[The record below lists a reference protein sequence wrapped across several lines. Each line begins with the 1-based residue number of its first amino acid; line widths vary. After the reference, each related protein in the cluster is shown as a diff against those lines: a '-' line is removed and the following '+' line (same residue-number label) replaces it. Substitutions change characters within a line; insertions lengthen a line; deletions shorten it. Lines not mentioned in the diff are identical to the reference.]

1 MVSARIVLDYH
12 DLGPRLEDERSDR
25 RTVAV
30 ANGCFDLIHVGH
42 VRLLADARTEADVL
56 VVALNTDES
65 VRESK
70 GDGRPLVPLAERME
84 VVAAI
89 AGIDY
94 VTSFPEPTAGP
105 LLEALRPD
113 VQIKGMDRD
122 VGSVPERSIV
132 ERYGGR
138 IAFCGDEKTHSSSD
152 LARRLRGG

>member
-1 MVSARIVLDYH
+1 VSARIVLDYH

-56 VVALNTDES
+56 VVALNTDDS

-89 AGIDY
+89 AGVDY

-105 LLEALRPD
+105 LLETLRPD

-138 IAFCGDEKTHSSSD
+138 VVFCGDEKTHSSSD
-152 LARRLRGG
+152 LAQRLRGG

>member
-1 MVSARIVLDYH
+1 VSARIVLDYH